1 MADGAP
7 PSQYLRD
14 DLTRLQ
20 ALRLL
25 LDAEKR
31 GALADPDSVERELG
45 RIEGDVGH
53 VLHLVDGP

>member
-14 DLTRLQ
+14 ALARLV

-31 GALADPDSVERELG
+31 GALVDPDSVDRELG
-45 RIEGDVGH
+45 RIEGDIGH
-53 VLHLVDGP
+53 VLHLVADQ

>member
-14 DLTRLQ
+14 ALLRLQ

-25 LDAEKR
+25 LDARDR
-31 GALADPDSVERELG
+31 GALVDPDSIERELG
-45 RIEGDVGH
+45 RIEGDIGH
-53 VLHLVDGP
+53 VLHLVVDP